1 MWIIDII
8 CIYKWGD
15 LMQDYLNDSLY
26 FSVSRLNRN
35 IQRIADETFKPTGLP
50 PSYGLLLLLL
60 DEWKELS
67 PTKIS
72 ETLDIKPSTTT
83 RFLDKLQKLDIV
95 VRRNDGKYSY
105 ISLTPYGL
113 SKVPEIKGA
122 FETLEYKLQKLVSAR
137 VSSKEKPVL
146 LEMADQIARKGKK

>member
-1 MWIIDII
+1 
-8 CIYKWGD
+8 
-15 LMQDYLNDSLY
+15 MQDYLNDSLY

-35 IQRIADETFKPTGLP
+35 IQRIADEIFKPTGLP

-83 RFLDKLQKLDIV
+83 RFLDKLQKQDIV
-95 VRRNDGKYSY
+95 VRRTNGKYSF
-105 ISLTPYGL
+105 ISLTAFGL
-113 SKVPEIKGA
+113 SKLPEIKGA
-122 FETLEYKLQKLVSAR
+122 FETLEYKLQKSVSAR
-137 VSSKEKPVL
+137 ISNREKPVL
-146 LEMADQIARKGKK
+146 LEMADQISKKGKK